1 MKPQHSLRNK
11 LILSLLLGCLIPYII
26 GGFYLKGFIEEWHR
40 SNHTR
45 QSELLLREISELI
58 DQSLLFPMGNTVK
71 MLSVHDQIVEAAVAQ
86 ANSPGA
92 LNTHINHDMTMDN
105 YEATATEKELSTFF
119 SNIKAHY
126 ENINFVFFATTDG
139 AYMEYPQ
146 FKPSKGYDP
155 RERPWYQN
163 TIKNDGLT
171 ISDPYVSQVTNEL
184 IMSFTMPVKSGDKTI
199 GVIGISAKVV
209 DLMTKIGNIK
219 LGESGYLLV
228 LNNRNKIAISPAAPE
243 WMLETP
249 EQIAEPLLSKLVE
262 TGNEQIKGTLLG
274 EKVIAD
280 QHISASTDWK
290 IVSIVKEAELL
301 AQVNEV
307 LNILYVIYFI
317 TLSLISILVLTI
329 IRSTTQPILALSQ
342 IVDRI
347 AHLDFR
353 ASDRDTTQ
361 GISQNKDETGIIA
374 NSILTMVNQ
383 IQQYIADLKTFNQQI
398 TEQNELLSASEE
410 ELIAQVAEIDSQRRY
425 IDYLAFHDPLTGL
438 ANRRK
443 FNEMLELS
451 LRSGR
456 NGAVVLLDV
465 DNFKRINDTLGHV
478 YGDKVLQAIG
488 LRLLAFEN
496 TQISVSRFG
505 GDEFLI
511 LIETP
516 DDGLRLE
523 QTVLK
528 LKQLFQEP
536 LSIEENQLEIQ
547 LSMGIAR
554 FPQDSQITDQL
565 IMYADMSL
573 YTVKSTTKGE
583 FKYFDNAMA
592 ELLATKGF
600 IEQLLKSAIQDDGFE
615 LVYQPQVSV
624 SDLSCCC
631 YEALLR
637 LKSEPISPAVFI
649 PIAEE
654 TGLIIQI
661 GRIVTRKAV
670 AQLAQWQNEGYAN
683 QTLSI
688 NFSAAQVHDSGYI
701 DFLEGLLKHFKVSA
715 ENIEI
720 EITEN
725 IFIENREMTL
735 QFMGQIKTLGIK
747 ISIDDFGTGYSS
759 LSYLTY
765 LPIDKV
771 KLDKSLSD
779 KFLSLDDTSVMD
791 NLISL
796 AQSLGLEVVAEGI
809 ETAEQYAKLR
819 DAGCNS
825 IQGYYFSKPL
835 KPQEAICFKAQIT

>member
-1 MKPQHSLRNK
+1 MKPQHSLRSK
-11 LILSLLLGCLIPYII
+11 LILSLLLGCLVPYIF
-26 GGFYLKGFIEEWHR
+26 GGIYLKGFIEEWHR
-40 SNHTR
+40 TNHTR
-45 QSELLLREISELI
+45 QSELLLREMSELI

-71 MLSVHDQIVEAAVAQ
+71 MLSVHEQIVRAASDEAK
-86 ANSPGA
+86 SPGT
-92 LNTHINHDMTMDN
+92 LNSHLKHDSHMND
-105 YEATATEKELSTFF
+105 YTATPTENALSDFF
-119 SNIKAHY
+119 RNIKANY
-126 ENINFVFFATTDG
+126 ENINFVFFATSDG

-146 FKPSKGYDP
+146 FKPTKAYDP
-155 RERPWYQN
+155 RQRPWYQN

-171 ISDPYVSQVTNEL
+171 ISDPYVSQVSNEL
-184 IMSFTMPVKSGDKTI
+184 IMSFTMPVKAGDKTL
-199 GVIGISAKVV
+199 GVIGISARVV

-249 EQIAEPLLSKLVE
+249 EQIAEPLLAKLVSSG
-262 TGNEQIKGTLLG
+262 TEQVKGTLLG

-280 QHISASTDWK
+280 QHVSSNTEWK
-290 IVSIVKEAELL
+290 IVSVVKEAELL
-301 AQVNEV
+301 AQVSEIS
-307 LNILYVIYFI
+307 NILYGIYFI
-317 TLSLISILVLTI
+317 TLAIISLLVFTI
-329 IRSTTQPILALSQ
+329 VRSTTQPILMLSQ
-342 IVDRI
+342 VIDRI

-353 ASDRDTTQ
+353 ASDRETTLRM
-361 GISQNKDETGIIA
+361 SKSKDETGIIA
-374 NSILTMVNQ
+374 SSILTMVSQ
-383 IQQYIADLKTFNQQI
+383 IQQYILDLKTFNQQI
-398 TEQNELLSASEE
+398 TEQNEQLTASEE
-410 ELIAQVAEIDSQRRY
+410 ELIAQVAEIDSQRQY

-443 FNEMLELS
+443 FNETLELS
-451 LRSGR
+451 LRSAR
-456 NGAVVLLDV
+456 RGAVVLLDV

-496 TQISVSRFG
+496 SRIFVSRFG

-511 LIETP
+511 LIEA
-516 DDGLRLE
+516 DDDTERLE
-523 QTVLK
+523 STVGNLK
-528 LKQLFQEP
+528 RLFQMP
-536 LSIEENQLEIQ
+536 LTIDDNQLDIQ
-547 LSMGIAR
+547 LSMGIAK
-554 FPQDSQITDQL
+554 FPEDSQTADQL
-565 IMYADMSL
+565 IMYADMAL
-573 YTVKSTTKGE
+573 YTVKSTSKGD

-592 ELLATKGF
+592 ELLATKGY
-600 IEQLLKSAIQDDGFE
+600 IEQLLKAAIQDDGFD

-624 SDLSCCC
+624 TELSCCC

-670 AQLAQWQNEGYAN
+670 AQLAQWQSEGHLGK
-683 QTLSI
+683 TLSI
-688 NFSAAQVHDSGYI
+688 NFSAAQIHDSGYI
-701 DFLEGLLKHFKVSA
+701 AFLEGLLQHYHVSA
-715 ENIEI
+715 DCIEV

-725 IFIENREMTL
+725 IFIENRDMTL
-735 QFMGQIKTLGIK
+735 QFMSQIKTLGVK

-779 KFLSLDDTSVMD
+779 RFLSLDDISVMD

-809 ETAEQYAKLR
+809 ETNEQYMKLK

-835 KPQEAICFKAQIT
+835 KAQEAVNFSAQMS